1 MSKENINDNHKQ
13 ILYLLYKTNLQKEII
28 MMKW

>member
-28 MMKW
+28 MMK